1 MKSVKKIDIFFLVI
15 ILAGTTCTVVNIF
28 AARYYRLLEKE
39 RKIFLGMRGIDSLA
53 AIEYLHLETATDRAQ
68 YYENYWSGRSA
79 EERAQFEERTEYAF
93 HEFGRYAPLS
103 DDRIPI
109 YVKYGPPSRREEITP
124 QKKISIKERE
134 NVKPAEIWTYR
145 KQGITFDFV
154 RLTRAYKAVARSEFG
169 DSVVI
174 PHLAESNMDTAFV
187 LEDPGVFDFQMTTGR
202 FRQKKNLTR
211 LELYF
216 TLTLEDTAG
225 IIIERYIKINDPEDN
240 LVQER
245 HDILHASGGASGVFF
260 DEVNF
265 WLEPAEYCVEVT
277 YQDIAREK
285 TGRKTLWVDLI
296 EYQNDAK
303 EISDLIPARLID
315 NSFTAEK
322 FNKPVGRVIPLTQII
337 VPVHQPFYFYAE
349 VYNLETMD
357 GMHQLR
363 TTYEVTNKQKMRREI
378 VDVMI
383 RDQIEAGDV
392 AYLAAQ
398 YHPMDLAPGSYII
411 TLRVTDLI
419 SGKEKTAVSEFEL
432 ISSSN

>member
-1 MKSVKKIDIFFLVI
+1 MKVRSLYRLLFTFL
-15 ILAGTTCTVVNIF
+15 LASATCAVVNIF

-39 RKIFLGMRGIDSLA
+39 RKIFLGLRGIDSLA
-53 AIEYLHLETATDRAQ
+53 AIEYLHLETATERAQ
-68 YYENYWSGRSA
+68 YYEGFWSGKMI
-79 EERAQFEERTEYAF
+79 EEREQFEERIEYAF
-93 HEFGRYAPLS
+93 HEFGRHAPLS
-103 DDRIPI
+103 DDRIPV

-124 QKKISIKERE
+124 QKKIAIKEKE

-145 KQGITFDFV
+145 KQGLTFDFV
-154 RLTRAYKAVARSEFG
+154 RLTRAYIAVAQSEFG
-169 DSVVI
+169 DNVII
-174 PHLAESNMDTAFV
+174 PHLSEMDSDTAFT

-216 TLTLEDTAG
+216 TLTLEDTTD
-225 IIIERYIKINDPEDN
+225 IRIERYVEVFDREDE

-245 HDILHASGGASGVFF
+245 NDLLHATGSASGMFF

-265 WLEPAEYCVEVT
+265 WLEPAEYRLEIT
-277 YQDIAREK
+277 FKDITRNR
-285 TGRKTLWVDLI
+285 TGRRTLWVDLI

-315 NSFTAEK
+315 NAFTAEK
-322 FNKPVGRVIPLTQII
+322 FDKPVGRVIPLTEII

-349 VYNLETMD
+349 VYNLETKD

-419 SGKEKTAVSEFEL
+419 NGKEKTAISEFEL
-432 ISSSN
+432 ILPGS